1 MMEEM
6 IVNLLSVQLAQPK
19 LSYLEIGN
27 LDSFIIFKL
36 LKLNRIGFK
45 CLDDNFESLTIWK
58 TM

>member
-27 LDSFIIFKL
+27 LDSFSIFKL
-36 LKLNRIGFK
+36 LKLNRMGFK
-45 CLDDNFESLTIWK
+45 CLDDNFESLTI
-58 TM
+58 